1 MEMIK
6 AVSVRPSYHSTAS
19 SGKRTS
25 PWLSRHLPFSK
36 PLRRLNKT
44 GGWSS
49 QVSGVASFADFAKYG
64 KPGGYDPRLEDNVS
78 TLKTLLEIAT
88 TRNLTYHILTPSKKT
103 GTLPP
108 FDKTVTSPDVIF
120 LLSFTTS
127 QRSAL
132 LTSES
137 TLALLYTPT
146 NEHFGIVPVEAMA
159 CGVPVLACNTGG
171 PTESVVNSP
180 EIEKTGWLQPPDSEI
195 WAGTLRDIVE
205 LSVDERTMLAHRAK
219 VRARSQFGMDVMAS
233 KIEAALLE
241 AVRMGSVKGE
251 AQHTFALAFLASATI
266 LAIAVYLVL

>member
-1 MEMIK
+1 MLQ
-6 AVSVRPSYHSTAS
+6 R
-19 SGKRTS
+19 
-25 PWLSRHLPFSK
+25 
-36 PLRRLNKT
+36 NKI

-49 QVSGVASFADFAKYG
+49 RVSGVASSSGFVKYG

-108 FDKTVTSPDVIF
+108 FDKTVTSPDVVF

-132 LTSES
+132 LTSSS

-180 EIEKTGWLQPPDSEI
+180 EIEKTGWLRPPDPEV
-195 WAGTLRDIVE
+195 WAETLRDIVE
-205 LSVDERTMLAHRAK
+205 LSVDERKMLAHRAK
-219 VRARSQFGMDVMAS
+219 VRARTQFGMDAMAS
-233 KIEAALLE
+233 KIEAALLG
-241 AVRMGSVKGE
+241 AVRMGSVEGGS
-251 AQHTFALAFLASATI
+251 QYTFAVAFLASALVLTI
-266 LAIAVYLVL
+266 ALYLVL